1 MPEIIISAN
10 YAVGDK
16 AIISM
21 ETSNRMMY
29 YIVKVVSIKSVVPNV
44 DANGTDIITYT
55 VEVYSS
61 TSGNEVR
68 MDVLESELKPMSEFT
83 DAFTNF

>member
-16 AIISM
+16 AIISI
-21 ETSNRMMY
+21 ETSSRMMY
-29 YIVKVVSIKSVVPNV
+29 YIVKVVSIKSVVPDV

-55 VEVYSS
+55 VEVYAPTSS
-61 TSGNEVR
+61 NKVR